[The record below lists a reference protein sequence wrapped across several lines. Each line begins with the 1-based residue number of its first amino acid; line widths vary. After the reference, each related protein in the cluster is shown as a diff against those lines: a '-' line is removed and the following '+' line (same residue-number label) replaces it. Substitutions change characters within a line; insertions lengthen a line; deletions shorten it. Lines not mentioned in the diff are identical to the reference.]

1 MIAPRAAV
9 LAGLMALSLPAN
21 GPAQSWT
28 TDRTLTHR
36 FDVGPATADPSRI
49 GVHYDLRYEFHRT
62 RVDPEGLHF
71 GLAVSATGFE
81 DMERG
86 PDALSNGAVRTAL
99 TGRYYRSGQQRPLAP
114 EVQARYLKLLDL
126 DPTDLTEAQGA
137 ELDGLIQRLGDNRLF
152 VSFDVTYGFEYSR
165 LSDSRQHTLGAGV
178 SGEVPAV
185 HRFLGAISGITGTD
199 ARYRQAPV
207 RFHLGL
213 DYVMADDVLVGTAG
227 VGDDYPRITGELAW
241 ATLVL
246 DEFVL
251 RAHWRADW
259 VIGAPAAIADANREL
274 NHLLQAWVVFPLAD
288 QAGIMLKYTAGRFAP
303 DYRKS
308 DELKA
313 GLTVGVL

>member
-1 MIAPRAAV
+1 MIAARAAV
-9 LAGLMALSLPAN
+9 PACLVALFLPASAL
-21 GPAQSWT
+21 AQSWT

-71 GLAVSATGFE
+71 GLAVGAYGFE

-86 PDALSNGAVRTAL
+86 PDALRSGAVRTGL
-99 TGRYYRSGQQRPLAP
+99 TGRNYRSGQQRPLAP
-114 EVQARYLKLLDL
+114 EVQARFLELLAIDRAE
-126 DPTDLTEAQGA
+126 LTPAQDA
-137 ELDGLIQRLGDNRLF
+137 ELDGLIDRLGDSRKF
-152 VSFDVTYGFEYSR
+152 VSFDVGYGYEYSR
-165 LSDSRQHTLGAGV
+165 SSGSEQHALGAGV

-185 HRFLGAISGITGTD
+185 HQLLGAISEITGTD
-199 ARYRQAPV
+199 ARYRQVPV

-227 VGDDYPRITGELAW
+227 VDEDYPRITAELAW

-259 VIGAPAAIADANREL
+259 VIAAPAAIADADREL
-274 NHLLQAWVVFPLAD
+274 NHLLQAWVVFPLLE

-303 DYRKS
+303 DYRSS

-313 GLTVGVL
+313 GLTVSVL